1 MLPRR
6 SRLTGVWCF
15 LLCALLSTRTSG
27 VADNDSLV
35 FDDRPLEEPL
45 AFPDWF
51 KLSFLDFREDLE
63 EALDSGKDG
72 LLVYYG
78 QKYCAYCKQFL
89 ENDLAKEDIQ
99 AYTLER
105 FDVIGIDIHGD
116 RTVVDPAGMEMTE
129 RELAVREETNF
140 TPSVVFY
147 DGEGKEVLRLRG
159 YYPPYRFRAAL
170 EYVADDHYRNE
181 TFREYLGRADVPLV
195 FEPGDLIE
203 EPFFMPGPMM
213 LDRSRIRGERPLVV
227 FFEQGSCHAC
237 DVLHSGPLADPEIRQ
252 RISRFETVQLSYWS
266 DTPVVTPAGERT
278 SAKKWAESLGLFYTP
293 TLIIFDEQGLEIIR
307 VDSVVQFYRLRNI
320 LDYVLMEGYRDYPN
334 FQSWRASRNPKLYLK

>member
-1 MLPRR
+1 
-6 SRLTGVWCF
+6 
-15 LLCALLSTRTSG
+15 LLCALLSTRAFG

-45 AFPDWF
+45 AFPEWF
-51 KLSFLDFREDLE
+51 KLSFLDFREDLK

-89 ENDLAKEDIQ
+89 ETDLAKEDIQ

-147 DGEGKEVLRLRG
+147 DGEGREVLRLRG

-181 TFREYLGRADVPLV
+181 SFREYLGRADVPLV
-195 FEPGDLIE
+195 FEPGDLNE
-203 EPFFMPGPMM
+203 EPFFMQGPMM
-213 LDRSRIRGERPLVV
+213 LDRSRIWGERPLVV

-252 RISRFETVQLSYWS
+252 RISRLENVQLSYWS

-293 TLIIFDEQGLEIIR
+293 TLIIFDEQGREIIR

-320 LDYVLMEGYRDYPN
+320 LDYVLTEGYRNYPN

>member
-1 MLPRR
+1 
-6 SRLTGVWCF
+6 
-15 LLCALLSTRTSG
+15 LLCALLSTRAFG

-45 AFPDWF
+45 AFPEWF
-51 KLSFLDFREDLE
+51 KLSFLDFREDLK

-89 ENDLAKEDIQ
+89 ETDLAKEDIQ
-99 AYTLER
+99 AYT
-105 FDVIGIDIHGD
+105 
-116 RTVVDPAGMEMTE
+116 PAGMEMTE

-147 DGEGKEVLRLRG
+147 DGEGREVLRLRG

-181 TFREYLGRADVPLV
+181 SFREYLGRADVPLV
-195 FEPGDLIE
+195 FEPGDLNE
-203 EPFFMPGPMM
+203 EPFFMQGPMM
-213 LDRSRIRGERPLVV
+213 LDRSRIWGERPLVV

-252 RISRFETVQLSYWS
+252 RISRLENVQLSYWS

-293 TLIIFDEQGLEIIR
+293 TLIIFDEQGREIIR

-320 LDYVLMEGYRDYPN
+320 LDYVLTEGYRNYPN